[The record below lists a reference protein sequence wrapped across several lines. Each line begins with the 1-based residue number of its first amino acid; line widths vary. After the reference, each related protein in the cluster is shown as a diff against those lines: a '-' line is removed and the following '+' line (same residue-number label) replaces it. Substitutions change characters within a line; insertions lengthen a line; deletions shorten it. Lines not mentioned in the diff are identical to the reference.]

1 MASFLKEEIE
11 IDANGGVWWTY
22 YERGVEQE
30 MYLGRS
36 RTPEELE
43 DLAQWAKRRGMVL
56 PPQLASLKLPD
67 FDEEWGWI
75 K

>member
-1 MASFLKEEIE
+1 MCAGGDMASFLKEEIE

-43 DLAQWAKRRGMVL
+43 DLAQWAMHQIGRAHV
-56 PPQLASLKLPD
+56 
-67 FDEEWGWI
+67 
-75 K
+75 